1 MWGGGG
7 FLNRMRGLLAARSER
22 SKFWQNIAPV
32 PMILK
37 STSTAATAATNM
49 GSTEQQAQGTAAT
62 AAAAA
67 AAAAAEL

>member
-1 MWGGGG
+1 MWGGGC
-7 FLNRMRGLLAARSER
+7 FFNRMRGLLAARGER

-49 GSTEQQAQGTAAT
+49 GSTEQQAQGTAA
-62 AAAAA
+62 AA